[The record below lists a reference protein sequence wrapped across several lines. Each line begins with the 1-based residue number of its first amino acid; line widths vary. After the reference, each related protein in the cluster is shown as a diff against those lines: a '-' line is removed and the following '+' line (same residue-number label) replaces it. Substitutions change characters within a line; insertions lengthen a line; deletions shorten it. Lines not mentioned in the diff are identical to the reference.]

1 MKFGGFQKTS
11 LIDFPSKIC
20 SVLFVKGC
28 NLRCPFCY
36 NWRLIFDSDIP
47 CFSEKEAYKILD
59 SRKKYVEAVVI
70 TGGEPTLY
78 KKLPTFIKRL
88 KEKSYYVKLDTNGFF
103 PEVLKKCLPFLDY
116 IAMDV
121 KTSLQKYRLLG
132 ASETDSL
139 MRSIKIL
146 KEKTVD
152 YEFRN
157 TVVPGFVNKK
167 IIQKIGILVRGAE
180 KFVFQQFQPW
190 DTLDKNLLNTKPFPP
205 EKLNSF
211 VNIIEKY
218 VQKVEMRI

>member
-36 NWRLIFDSDIP
+36 NWRLILDSGIS

-59 SRKKYVEAVVI
+59 SRKKYVKAVVI

-146 KEKTVD
+146 KEKKVD

-167 IIQKIGILVRGAE
+167 VIQKIGVLCRGAE

-190 DTLDKNLLNTKPFPP
+190 DTLDKNLLNTKPIPP